1 VKCALALVALCAAGC
16 SFQTYAV
23 PQPWFHTKETDA
35 AFTRAVQAVGE
46 HCGGVESEN
55 PEGGVVVGKWQLW
68 NAADGVSLSQC
79 IVTVFPKEGDVR
91 IMFSVRKCPL
101 SDMSDVE
108 ALVPT
113 CERTDVVTQLVSTSL
128 TMIAQKLEADIRR

>member
-1 VKCALALVALCAAGC
+1 VRPALAALALLAAGC

-23 PQPWFHTKETDA
+23 PQPWFHTKEADS
-35 AFTRAVQAVGE
+35 AFTRAVQSVAE
-46 HCGGVESEN
+46 NCGGVESEN
-55 PEGGVVVGKWQLW
+55 PEAGVVVGKWQLW
-68 NAADGVSLSQC
+68 NAADGVSISQC
-79 IVTVFPKEGDVR
+79 IVTVFPKEADVR

-128 TMIAQKLEADIRR
+128 TMISQRLEADIRR